1 MTKLYYSAGACS
13 MSCEIAF
20 EEMGI
25 AHEAI
30 LLDWE
35 KNDAHMS
42 ELHRLN
48 PLGAA
53 PVVVTESGQTLTQNS
68 AVLEYFADLKKQT
81 QMLPAPG
88 TIERAHVLQWLSFA
102 ATDFHKSFV
111 PLFALQGISENPTT
125 REEVR
130 NWAVKGV
137 QENLAYLDKA
147 LAGKEFITGSQFTVA
162 DCYLFVVAGWTK
174 FVQIPLDPY
183 KNVAAYVSRVYQR
196 PSVQKTLKK
205 AGILS

>member
-1 MTKLYYSAGACS
+1 

-35 KNDAHMS
+35 KNDAHVA
-42 ELHRLN
+42 ELNKLN

-53 PVVVTESGQTLTQNS
+53 PVAVTENGKVLTQNA
-68 AVLEYFADLKKQT
+68 AVLEYFADHQKAT

-88 TIERAHVLQWLSFA
+88 TFERAQVLQWLSFA
-102 ATDFHKSFV
+102 ASDFHKSFV
-111 PLFALQGISENPTT
+111 PLFSLETISQDQKT

-130 NWAVKGV
+130 TWATKAVHD
-137 QENLAYLDKA
+137 NLAYLDKA
-147 LAGKEFITGSQFTVA
+147 LAGKDYITGSHFTVA

-174 FVQIPLDPY
+174 WMQIPLDPY
-183 KNVAAYVSRVYQR
+183 KNLSGYMARVYQR
-196 PSVQKTLKK
+196 PSVQRTLKK
-205 AGILS
+205 AGLLN